1 MSSYVNHACLDCGTV
16 RSVRK
21 IDLERGQREYCRKC
35 KPKHTVSQRSKSLR
49 EIKTE
54 LEEPLTSIF
63 NRVLSQ
69 KKMKVDKKTEQ
80 KTE

>member
-1 MSSYVNHACLDCGTV
+1 MGVNKVQKMSNKVDHACLDCGVV

-35 KPKHTVSQRSKSLR
+35 KPKHTVSQRSKSLK

-63 NRVLSQ
+63 NRLLKQ
-69 KKMKVDKKTEQ
+69 KQMKV
-80 KTE
+80 

>member
-1 MSSYVNHACLDCGTV
+1 MSNHIDHACLDCGTV

-35 KPKHTVSQRSKSLR
+35 KPKHTVSQRSKSLK

-63 NRVLSQ
+63 NKLLRQ
-69 KKMKVDKKTEQ
+69 GKMKV
-80 KTE
+80 

>member
-1 MSSYVNHACLDCGTV
+1 MSNKVDHACLDCGVV

-35 KPKHTVSQRSKSLR
+35 KPKHTVSQRSKSLK

-63 NRVLSQ
+63 NRLLKQ
-69 KKMKVDKKTEQ
+69 KQMKV
-80 KTE
+80 